1 MTKMLLT
8 TDVDDVAVNWIGGF
22 AKHATKALGRPILME
37 NYKTWDMKAWLG
49 VDDPLTL
56 VRAFNSSHDFG
67 FLEAFPCALELYP
80 AAAEAGHPIVAITAC
95 ADDVQS
101 HRLRIANLDRV
112 FGPIFEDVLF
122 VPLGGDKT
130 PHLRAAADRY
140 GLGLWLEDNHKN
152 ALAGAEVG
160 HRTYMVRRAH
170 NQVQEQTCRDPRLTW
185 VDDLYPVMDLLGLRA
200 A

>member
-1 MTKMLLT
+1 MSKLLVA
-8 TDVDDVAVNWIGGF
+8 TDVDDVALNWIGGF
-22 AKHATKALGRPILME
+22 AKHATKILERPILME

-49 VDDPLTL
+49 VEDPLAL
-56 VRAFNSSHDFG
+56 VRVFNSSHDFG
-67 FLEAFPCALELYP
+67 FLEAFPYALDFYP

-95 ADDVQS
+95 ADDVES
-101 HRLRIANLDRV
+101 HRLRIANLERV
-112 FGPIFEDVLF
+112 FGPIFADVLF

-170 NQVQEQTCRDPRLTW
+170 NQVQEQTCRDTRLTW
-185 VDDLYPVMDLLGLRA
+185 VDDLALAAEYLGLRA